1 MQALVKI
8 KRISKKRGLSLY
20 QLNNQ
25 AGLKANVIYSW
36 KTKNPSVEKLKA
48 VADVLDVSVDYLLND
63 ANEASLAAD
72 PTELSK
78 NQRAIAK
85 SIDPDISNDDC
96 QAIIKIRH
104 EIMKLR
110 ISN

>member
-1 MQALVKI
+1 MQTFVKI
-8 KRISKKRGLSLY
+8 KRIAKKRGLSLY

-48 VADVLDVSVDYLLND
+48 VADVLNVSVDYLLSDVNKTH
-63 ANEASLAAD
+63 LAED
-72 PTELSK
+72 HIELSE
-78 NQRAIAK
+78 NQKMIAK
-85 SIDPDISNDDC
+85 AIDPDLSNDEC
-96 QAIIKIRH
+96 QAIIKILH

>member
-48 VADVLDVSVDYLLND
+48 FFKHVRKSTLCIEYNFQLMYPLIYRRNLL
-63 ANEASLAAD
+63 
-72 PTELSK
+72 
-78 NQRAIAK
+78 
-85 SIDPDISNDDC
+85 
-96 QAIIKIRH
+96 
-104 EIMKLR
+104 
-110 ISN
+110 

>member
-1 MQALVKI
+1 MQAFVKI

-48 VADVLDVSVDYLLND
+48 VADVLDVPVDYLLND

-72 PTELSK
+72 PTEL
-78 NQRAIAK
+78 
-85 SIDPDISNDDC
+85 
-96 QAIIKIRH
+96 
-104 EIMKLR
+104 
-110 ISN
+110 

>member
-1 MQALVKI
+1 MQAFVKI
-8 KRISKKRGLSLY
+8 KRIARKRGLSLY

-25 AGLKANVIYSW
+25 AGLKTNVIYSW

-63 ANEASLAAD
+63 ANETYLAENNI
-72 PTELSK
+72 ELSE
-78 NQRAIAK
+78 NQKAIVK

-96 QAIIKIRH
+96 QAIIKILH

-110 ISN
+110 ITN

>member
-1 MQALVKI
+1 MQAFVKI

-48 VADVLDVSVDYLLND
+48 VDYLLND

-85 SIDPDISNDDC
+85 LIDPDISNDDC
-96 QAIIKIRH
+96 QAIIKILH

>member
-1 MQALVKI
+1 MKT
-8 KRISKKRGLSLY
+8 
-20 QLNNQ
+20 
-25 AGLKANVIYSW
+25 NVIYSW

-63 ANEASLAAD
+63 VNETNLAANH
-72 PTELSK
+72 TELSE
-78 NQRAIAK
+78 NQKAIAK

-96 QAIIKIRH
+96 QTIIKILH